1 MTQGKRTMPIRFCL
15 TAALVTLLFAQ
26 PTSAAEP
33 AFLLS
38 MGGKWTG
45 KGSFRVNTKAPAVSV
60 SCSFAARSSTATL
73 TLDGNCRGM
82 VLVSRT
88 IGVRLKAEG
97 QRYGGT
103 YIGSR
108 TGPAALSGRRQGDV
122 LNLGIRWAKPVN
134 GDRNAEMRVEKLGR
148 DAMRIVTID
157 KDATTGKSVVTAQV
171 DLKRN

>member
-1 MTQGKRTMPIRFCL
+1 MPIRLCL
-15 TAALVTLLFAQ
+15 TAILTDLLLAQ
-26 PTSAAEP
+26 PAFAAERG
-33 AFLLS
+33 FLGSL
-38 MGGKWTG
+38 GGNWSG

-60 SCSFAARSSTATL
+60 SCSFAAKASMVSL

-82 VLVSRT
+82 VLISRS

-108 TGPAALSGRRQGDV
+108 TGPAALSGRRRGDV
-122 LNLGIRWAKPVN
+122 LDLGIRWAKPVN

-148 DAMRIVTID
+148 NAMRIVTID
-157 KDATTGKSVVTAQV
+157 RDATTGKSVITAQV
-171 DLKRN
+171 DLRRN

>member
-1 MTQGKRTMPIRFCL
+1 MSIRLCL
-15 TAALVTLLFAQ
+15 TAALATLLLAQ
-26 PTSAAEP
+26 PTNAAEP
-33 AFLLS
+33 AFLTTL
-38 MGGKWTG
+38 GGKWTG

-60 SCSFAARSSTATL
+60 SCSFAAKSSTVTL

-82 VLVSRT
+82 VLISRS
-88 IGVRLKAEG
+88 IGVRLKADG

-108 TGPAALSGRRQGDV
+108 TGPAALSGQRRGDV

-134 GDRNAEMRVEKLGR
+134 GDRNAEMRVEKIGQN
-148 DAMRIVTID
+148 AMRIVTID

>member
-1 MTQGKRTMPIRFCL
+1 MPIRL
-15 TAALVTLLFAQ
+15 TVILAILLLAQ
-26 PTSAAEP
+26 PTGAAEP
-33 AFLLS
+33 GFFAS
-38 MGGKWTG
+38 MAGKWSG

-60 SCSFAARSSTATL
+60 SCSFAADASAATL

-82 VLVSRT
+82 VLVSRS
-88 IGVRLKAEG
+88 IGVRLKADG

-108 TGPAALSGRRQGDV
+108 TGPAALSGRRRGDV

-134 GDRNAEMRVEKLGR
+134 GDRDAEMRVEKLGQN
-148 DAMRIVTID
+148 AMRIVTID
-157 KDATTGKSVVTAQV
+157 RDATTGKSVVTAQV

>member
-1 MTQGKRTMPIRFCL
+1 MPIRLCI
-15 TAALVTLLFAQ
+15 TAALAALFLAQ
-26 PTSAAEP
+26 PTHAAEP
-33 AFLLS
+33 GFFASLA
-38 MGGKWTG
+38 GKWSG

-60 SCSFAARSSTATL
+60 SCSFDARAGTATL

-82 VLVSRT
+82 VLISRS

-108 TGPAALSGRRQGDV
+108 TGPAALSGRRRGDV
-122 LNLGIRWAKPVN
+122 LNLGIHWAKPVN
-134 GDRNAEMRVEKLGR
+134 GDRNAEMRVEKLGQN
-148 DAMRIVTID
+148 AMRIVTID
-157 KDATTGKSVVTAQV
+157 KDATTGKSVITAQV

>member
-1 MTQGKRTMPIRFCL
+1 MPIRLCL
-15 TAALVTLLFAQ
+15 TAALATLLLAQ
-26 PTSAAEP
+26 PTNAAEP

-45 KGSFRVNTKAPAVSV
+45 RGSFRVNTKAPAVSV
-60 SCSFAARSSTATL
+60 SCSFAAKANAASL
-73 TLDGNCRGM
+73 TLDGNCQGM
-82 VLVSRT
+82 VLISRS
-88 IGVRLKAEG
+88 IGVHLKAEG

-108 TGPAALSGRRQGDV
+108 TGPAALSGRRRGDV
-122 LNLGIRWAKPVN
+122 LSLGIRWAKPVN

-148 DAMRIVTID
+148 DAMRIVTLD